1 MVITI
6 MVITIMVI
14 IIIVISIVIIIIV
27 IITVNIIVI
36 IIVMISDFV
45 IVIIMAPSAPSL
57 VSSGQVDSCT
67 TTRTQRH
74 PRQCFPSRS
83 PVWRRLGSG
92 CRASS
97 AKVSGIVVLR
107 SDLIPSEG
115 KFPDAAFALSCLVR
129 MVGVGSGTLG
139 SGGIIC
145 SVIIVTTGTRR
156 VMMLA
161 IMMATMMMTTTTMM
175 ITASMMM
182 NMVMTLVIY
191 DTSVDLIMLMAV
203 AVAVAVV
210 SCWRACLSYHGA
222 SRPRSTE
229 ARRCTLPASSAQA
242 SKPRC

>member
-1 MVITI
+1 MITTI
-6 MVITIMVI
+6 IIMVI
-14 IIIVISIVIIIIV
+14 IMVIIVI
-27 IITVNIIVI
+27 IIVI
-36 IIVMISDFV
+36 IIVMIID
-45 IVIIMAPSAPSL
+45 IIIAIIIAPSAPSL
-57 VSSGQVDSCT
+57 VSSGQVASCT

-74 PRQCFPSRS
+74 PRRCFPSRS
-83 PVWRRLGSG
+83 PVWRRFGSG

-115 KFPDAAFALSCLVR
+115 KFPDADFALSCLVR
-129 MVGVGSGTLG
+129 MVGVGFGSLG

-145 SVIIVTTGTRR
+145 SVIIATTGTRR

-161 IMMATMMMTTTTMM
+161 IMMATMMMMMTTTTMMMMMMM

-229 ARRCTLPASSAQA
+229 ARRCTLPASSVQA